1 MKRYFILIL
10 VAILVLTSGVLVGCG
25 QKPESPASPTTPE
38 QTEPTPESPSPQDEV
53 PIWVLE
59 DDVAVRTIGSPP
71 VKLPFDL
78 KVGDRVEG
86 KVSVNHSESQVI
98 AQVRDP
104 YGNTVVETS
113 YVVWSGGLRYVRN
126 RGFPWRF
133 AFTASANGEYMLQ
146 IWATGVV
153 AGTTGQP
160 SAHLKITC
168 YRSR

>member
-1 MKRYFILIL
+1 MKRYLVLIL
-10 VAILVLTSGVLVGCG
+10 VAIFVLASGVLMGCG
-25 QKPESPASPTTPE
+25 QRPESPVSPTTPE
-38 QTEPTPESPSPQDEV
+38 QTGPTPESPQDEV

-59 DDVAVRTIGSPP
+59 DDVVVGTIGQPRA
-71 VKLPFDL
+71 KIPFDL

-86 KVSVNHSESQVI
+86 EVSVNHSESLVI

-113 YVVWSGGLRYVRN
+113 YVVWSGGLKYISN

-133 AFTASANGEYMLQ
+133 AFTASANGEYMLH
-146 IWATGVV
+146 IWAMGVV
-153 AGTTGQP
+153 AETTGQP

-168 YRSR
+168 YKSR